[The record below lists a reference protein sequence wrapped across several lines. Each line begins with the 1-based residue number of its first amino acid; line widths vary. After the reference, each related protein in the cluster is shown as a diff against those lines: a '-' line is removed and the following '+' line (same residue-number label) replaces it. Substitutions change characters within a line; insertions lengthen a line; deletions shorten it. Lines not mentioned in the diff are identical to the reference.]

1 MNLRLKLFTAFCLL
15 IIIPLIS
22 LGVASYF
29 IISKTIELKYS
40 EQSELTLRALSQ
52 TVSFLFQEMDKVTDN
67 TISNAV
73 LQNIIHES
81 GKESS
86 KEEGDGTLLNHYLQ
100 LKELQTSFRDLL
112 INHPSVSYSLLYILN
127 EKITIPYMD
136 SFEWLDID
144 ELQGLSLYNEVLE
157 LSGRPKWIGPYE
169 YDELTGQRQVFTQI
183 RMVKDVN
190 TLNDMGV
197 LFVQM
202 KGSELESVFR
212 TFRNSQR
219 GKETRFFIVNG
230 NGMIMFD
237 SSMKDQSKLFS
248 ELTTFNQSISEA
260 YEMTRHAFDGKD
272 SLVTSIGLDR
282 ENWRLIAVTSWDS
295 LSGEITR
302 YVNWLIAITLL
313 CALSALVFN
322 LVFVNRITKSI
333 SRIVRQMRRVEDGDL
348 SVRAEERGQDELFLL
363 ARGFNNQVIK
373 VADLLAQ
380 VKREQH
386 RKTRAEL
393 RVLQAQIKPH
403 FLFNTLESINALA
416 LQNRG
421 KTVSQMVHRL
431 GNILRI
437 SIQDKEEITI
447 REELEHLRSYL
458 EIQKLRFGDLFNFE
472 LEMPDS
478 YMHYGI
484 LKLTLQPLVE
494 NCIQHG
500 FEGIEYTGIIRIHAG
515 EENGDLII
523 WIEDNGLG
531 MKDDVLSK
539 FQYMS
544 PDDDFKENMPVASEL
559 TERRGLG
566 VGNVADRLRIHYGSY
581 YGVIICS
588 ELQQGTIIKCV
599 IPKKMPR

>member
-1 MNLRLKLFTAFCLL
+1 MNLRLKLFAAFCLL
-15 IIIPLIS
+15 IIIPLIL
-22 LGVASYF
+22 LGVSSYY
-29 IISKTIELKYS
+29 IISKTIEQKYS

-52 TVSFLFQEMDKVTDN
+52 TVSFLYQEMDKVTDN
-67 TISNAV
+67 TISNAA

-81 GKESS
+81 GK
-86 KEEGDGTLLNHYLQ
+86 KEDGDTSLNHYLQ
-100 LKELQTSFRDLL
+100 LKDLQTSFRDLL
-112 INHPSVSYSLLYILN
+112 INHPSVSYSLLYVMN
-127 EKITIPYMD
+127 DQSSIPYMD
-136 SFEWLDID
+136 SFEWLTID
-144 ELQGLSLYNEVLE
+144 KLQGLPLYKEVLA

-169 YDELTGQRQVFTQI
+169 YEELTGQRQVFTQI
-183 RMVKDVN
+183 RTVKDVN
-190 TLNDMGV
+190 TLNDIGV

-230 NGMIMFD
+230 NGIIMFD
-237 SSMKDQSKLFS
+237 SSLKDQSRLFI
-248 ELTTFNQSISEA
+248 EFTTINSSSGEDYA
-260 YEMTRHAFDGKD
+260 MTRHAFDGQD

-313 CALSALVFN
+313 CALSALLFN

-348 SVRAEERGQDELFLL
+348 SVRAEERGNDELFLL
-363 ARGFNNQVIK
+363 ARGFNNQVAK
-373 VADLLAQ
+373 VGDLLVQ

-421 KTVSQMVHRL
+421 KTVSQMVQRL
-431 GNILRI
+431 GSILRI

-458 EIQKLRFGDLFNFE
+458 DIQKLRFGDLFEFN
-472 LEMPDS
+472 LEMPET
-478 YMHYGI
+478 YLQYGI

-500 FEGIEYTGIIRIHAG
+500 FEGIEYPGIIRVHAG
-515 EENGDLII
+515 EENGNLII

-531 MKDDVLSK
+531 IRDEVLSK

-544 PDDDFKENMPVASEL
+544 PDDDFLHNMPKAREL

-566 VGNVADRLRIHYGSY
+566 VRNVADRLRIHYGSY
-581 YGVIICS
+581 YGVMICS
-588 ELQQGTIIKCV
+588 ELKQGTIMKCI